1 MAVDYLSALGVGA
14 GIDHKAIVEA
24 LVEAERAPQQASL
37 DRMIGRSEVRVSA
50 FGVVKSTLELVREQF
65 RKLNDVSDLK
75 AFSTE
80 TSDATAITATGS
92 STAISGTF
100 QVAVS
105 QLANRDSYT
114 YDGFDSKTETL
125 NGGSDVTVTI
135 NKGGVS
141 TDVTVSSATLTSLVE
156 SINDSNL
163 GITANII
170 DTGQASGR
178 YVLSLG
184 GETGADNAFTVS
196 SSILTNQVQQT
207 TAQNANLSVN
217 GVAITS
223 ASNSVSTALTGITL
237 NLKKTFASETISVVR
252 DTSTVKTEIKNLIG
266 VYNETQKIFNSLKA
280 GDDPDDNLVGA
291 LATDSIFRSIQT
303 SFRNTFTAQSSTG
316 SGNINYWADLGVSLQ
331 RDGTLS
337 LDEARLDTVLGTSF
351 DDVVTAL
358 TADTENQTDIGD
370 ASRGLAGDMSAM
382 IRNLTKATGPIDNA
396 IRNSSQNLSD
406 YEVRLEE
413 LDARMERIK
422 ERYTQQF
429 SAMQSIVDSFNA
441 TGQYLKN
448 NLAALNNND

>member
-14 GIDHKAIVEA
+14 GIDQKAIVEA

-37 DRMIGRSEVRVSA
+37 DRMISRSEVRVSS

-65 RKLNDVSDLK
+65 QKLNDVSDLK

-92 STAISGTF
+92 STAMSGTF

-135 NKGGVS
+135 TKGGVS
-141 TDVTVSSATLTSLVE
+141 TDVTVSSATLSSLAE

-163 GITANII
+163 GVTANII

-196 SSILTNQVQQT
+196 SSILANQVQQT
-207 TAQNANLSVN
+207 TAQNANLTVN

-223 ASNSVSTALTGITL
+223 ASNSVSTALTGVTL
-237 NLKKTFASETISVVR
+237 NLKKTFASETVSVVR
-252 DTSTVKTEIKNLIG
+252 DTSTVKTEIKNLVD
-266 VYNETQKIFNSLKA
+266 VYNEAQKIFNSLKA
-280 GDDPDDNLVGA
+280 GNDPDDNLVGA
-291 LATDSIFRSIQT
+291 LATDSIFRSVQT

-316 SGNINYWADLGVSLQ
+316 SGNINYWADLGVRLQ

-396 IRNSSQNLSD
+396 IKNSSQNLSD
-406 YEVRLEE
+406 YKVRLED
-413 LDARMERIK
+413 LDARMERIR

-429 SAMQSIVDSFNA
+429 AAMQSIVDNFNA
-441 TGQYLKN
+441 TGEYLKN
-448 NLAALNNND
+448 NLAALNKND

>member
-14 GIDHKAIVEA
+14 GIDQKAIVEA

-50 FGVVKSTLELVREQF
+50 FGVVKSTLELVRDQF

-135 NKGGVS
+135 NRGGVS

-237 NLKKTFASETISVVR
+237 NLKKTFASETVSVVR

-266 VYNETQKIFNSLKA
+266 VYNEAQKIFNSLKA
-280 GDDPDDNLVGA
+280 GNDPDDNLVGA
-291 LATDSIFRSIQT
+291 LATDSIFRSVQT

-316 SGNINYWADLGVSLQ
+316 SGNINYWADLGVRLQ

-396 IRNSSQNLSD
+396 ITNSSQNLSD

>member
-14 GIDHKAIVEA
+14 GIDQKAIVEA

-50 FGVVKSTLELVREQF
+50 FGVVKSTLELVRDQF

-237 NLKKTFASETISVVR
+237 NLKKTFASETVSVVR

-266 VYNETQKIFNSLKA
+266 VYNEAQKIFNSLKA
-280 GDDPDDNLVGA
+280 GNDPDDNLVGA
-291 LATDSIFRSIQT
+291 LATDSIFRSVQT

-316 SGNINYWADLGVSLQ
+316 SGNINYWADLGVRLQ

-396 IRNSSQNLSD
+396 ITNSSQNLSD

>member
-14 GIDHKAIVEA
+14 GIDQKAIVEA

-65 RKLNDVSDLK
+65 LKLNDVSDLK

-80 TSDATAITATGS
+80 TSDSTAITATGS
-92 STAISGTF
+92 STAMSGTF
-100 QVAVS
+100 QAAVS

-114 YDGFDSKTETL
+114 YDGFDSKTATL

-135 NKGGVS
+135 TKGGVS
-141 TDVTVSSATLTSLVE
+141 TDVTVSSATLTSLAE

-163 GITANII
+163 GVTANII

-178 YVLSLG
+178 YVLSLS

-207 TAQNANLSVN
+207 TAQNANLTVN

-223 ASNSVSTALTGITL
+223 ASNTVSTALTGITL
-237 NLKKTFASETISVVR
+237 NLKKTFASETVSVVR
-252 DTSTVKTEIKNLIG
+252 DTSTVKTEIKNLVD
-266 VYNETQKIFNSLKA
+266 VYNQAQKIFNSLKI
-280 GDDPDDNLVGA
+280 GDDPEDELVGS
-291 LATDSIFRSIQT
+291 LATDSIFRSIHT
-303 SFRNTFTAQSSTG
+303 SFRNTFTSQSSTA
-316 SGNINYWADLGVSLQ
+316 SGDINYWADIGVRLQ

-337 LDEARLDTVLGTSF
+337 LEEARLDTVLGSSF

-382 IRNLTKATGPIDNA
+382 IRNLTKATGPIDNV
-396 IRNSSQNLSD
+396 IKNSSQNLSD

-429 SAMQSIVDSFNA
+429 AAMQSIVDSFNA
-441 TGQYLKN
+441 TGEYLKN
-448 NLAALNNND
+448 NLAALNKND

>member
-14 GIDHKAIVEA
+14 GIDQKAIVEA

-50 FGVVKSTLELVREQF
+50 FGVVKSTLELVRDQF

-266 VYNETQKIFNSLKA
+266 VYNEAQKIFNSLKA
-280 GDDPDDNLVGA
+280 GNDPDDNLVGA
-291 LATDSIFRSIQT
+291 LATDSIFRSVQT

-316 SGNINYWADLGVSLQ
+316 SGNINYWADLGVRLQ

-396 IRNSSQNLSD
+396 ITNSSQNLSD

>member
-14 GIDHKAIVEA
+14 GIDQKAIVEA

-80 TSDATAITATGS
+80 TSDSTAITATGS
-92 STAISGTF
+92 SAAMSGTF

-114 YDGFDSKTETL
+114 YDGFDSKTATL

-135 NKGGVS
+135 TKGGVS
-141 TDVTVSSATLTSLVE
+141 TDVTVSSATLTSLAE

-163 GITANII
+163 GVTANII
-170 DTGQASGR
+170 DTGQSSGR
-178 YVLSLG
+178 YVLSLS
-184 GETGADNAFTVS
+184 GETGADNALTVS

-207 TAQNANLSVN
+207 TAQNANLTVN

-223 ASNSVSTALTGITL
+223 ASNTVSTALTGITL
-237 NLKKTFASETISVVR
+237 NLKKTFASETVSVVR
-252 DTSTVKTEIKNLIG
+252 DTSTVKTEIKNLVD
-266 VYNETQKIFNSLKA
+266 VYNQAQKIFNSLKI
-280 GDDPDDNLVGA
+280 GDDPEDELVGS

-303 SFRNTFTAQSSTG
+303 SFRNTFTSQSSTA
-316 SGNINYWADLGVSLQ
+316 SGDINYWADIGVRLQ

-337 LDEARLDTVLGTSF
+337 LDEARLDTVLGSSF

-396 IRNSSQNLSD
+396 IKNSNSNLSE
-406 YEVRLEE
+406 YEARLEE

-429 SAMQSIVDSFNA
+429 AAMQSIVDSFNA
-441 TGQYLKN
+441 TGEYLKN
-448 NLAALNNND
+448 NLAALNKND

>member
-14 GIDHKAIVEA
+14 GIDQKAIVEA

-37 DRMIGRSEVRVSA
+37 DRMISRSEVRVSS

-65 RKLNDVSDLK
+65 QKLNDVSDLK

-92 STAISGTF
+92 STAMSGTF

-135 NKGGVS
+135 TKGGVS
-141 TDVTVSSATLTSLVE
+141 TDVTVSSATLSSLAE

-163 GITANII
+163 GVTANII

-196 SSILTNQVQQT
+196 SSILANQVQQT
-207 TAQNANLSVN
+207 TAQNANLTVN

-223 ASNSVSTALTGITL
+223 ASNSVSTALTGVTL
-237 NLKKTFASETISVVR
+237 NLKKTFASETVSVVR
-252 DTSTVKTEIKNLIG
+252 DTSTVKTEIKNLVD
-266 VYNETQKIFNSLKA
+266 VYNEAQKIFNSLKA
-280 GDDPDDNLVGA
+280 GNDPDDNLVGA
-291 LATDSIFRSIQT
+291 LATDSIFRSVQT

-316 SGNINYWADLGVSLQ
+316 SGNINYWADLGVRLQ

-396 IRNSSQNLSD
+396 IKNSSQNLSD
-406 YEVRLEE
+406 YKVRLEE
-413 LDARMERIK
+413 LDARMERIR

-429 SAMQSIVDSFNA
+429 AAMQSIVDNFNA
-441 TGQYLKN
+441 TGEYLKN
-448 NLAALNNND
+448 NLAALNKND

>member
-14 GIDHKAIVEA
+14 GIDQKAIVEA

-50 FGVVKSTLELVREQF
+50 YGVVKSTLELVREQF

-92 STAISGTF
+92 STAMSGTF

-114 YDGFDSKTETL
+114 YDGFDSKTATL

-135 NKGGVS
+135 TKGGAS
-141 TDVTVSSATLTSLVE
+141 TNVTVSSATLTSLAE

-163 GITANII
+163 GVTANII

-178 YVLSLG
+178 YVLSLS

-207 TAQNANLSVN
+207 TAQNANLTVN

-223 ASNSVSTALTGITL
+223 ASNTVSTALTGITL
-237 NLKKTFASETISVVR
+237 NLKKTFASETVSVVR
-252 DTSTVKTEIKNLIG
+252 DTSTVKTEIKNLVD
-266 VYNETQKIFNSLKA
+266 VYNEAQKIFNSLKS
-280 GDDPDDNLVGA
+280 GSDPDDNLVGA
-291 LATDSIFRSIQT
+291 LATDSIFRTIQT
-303 SFRNTFTAQSSTG
+303 SFRNTFTSRSSTG
-316 SGNINYWADLGVSLQ
+316 SGNVNYWADMGVSIS
-331 RDGTLS
+331 RDGQLS
-337 LDEARLDTVLGTSF
+337 LDEARLDTVLGSSF

-382 IRNLTKATGPIDNA
+382 IRELTKATGPIDNA
-396 IRNSSQNLSD
+396 ITNSSQNLAD
-406 YEVRLEE
+406 YEVRLVE
-413 LDARMERIK
+413 LDARMVRIR

-429 SAMQSIVDSFNA
+429 AAMQSIVDNFNA
-441 TGQYLKN
+441 TGEYLKN